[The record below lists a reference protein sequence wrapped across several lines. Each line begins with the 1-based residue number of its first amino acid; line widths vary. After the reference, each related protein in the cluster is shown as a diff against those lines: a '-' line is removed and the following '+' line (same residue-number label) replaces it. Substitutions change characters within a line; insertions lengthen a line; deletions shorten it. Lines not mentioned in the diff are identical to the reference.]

1 MKEELMKMLEELEN
15 YGDVDFED
23 YSIDDEEDKEIHIEF
38 NDFEGFEDNGEEIDR
53 DFENEELVNKIIE
66 FLEKNA
72 KEIERDLYTWYDF
85 GDFEVQVGYA
95 SFNI

>member
-1 MKEELMKMLEELEN
+1 MKEELIKMLEELEN

-23 YSIDDEEDKEIHIEF
+23 CSIDNEEDKEIRIEF
-38 NDFEGFEDNGEEIDR
+38 NDFEGFDDDWQEINR
-53 DFENEELVNKIIE
+53 DYENEELVNKIIE

-85 GDFEVQVGYA
+85 RDFEVQVGYA
-95 SFNI
+95 SFDI